1 MEIELIRKGDEVF
14 YQGMKLHINPQRTH
28 NYPIVEIEKL
38 GFTGYQKSI
47 GLSTLKEG
55 TNIVTLKPQ
64 KIVESKKLMLTLE
77 EQQEIAELE
86 AKIAEI
92 KENARKRAPIKKTI
106 SIADIKKL
114 SPDEIQAQIA
124 ELEAYLATRKG
135 E

>member
-28 NYPIVEIEKL
+28 NYPIVEIAKL
-38 GFTGYQKSI
+38 GFAGYQESI

-55 TNIVTLKPQ
+55 TNIVTLKPK

-86 AKIAEI
+86 ARIEEI
-92 KENARKRAPIKKTI
+92 KENARKRTPKH
-106 SIADIKKL
+106 KKL
-114 SPDEIQAQIA
+114 EEMSIE
-124 ELEAYLATRKG
+124 ELEAYIAARKG
-135 E
+135 N